1 VRCRS
6 ACADLCNRRR
16 TNRCCA
22 QSNDRWSCGRGG
34 RQRLCG
40 SGRCKRQIMPTV
52 CHAERTAKPVE
63 LLRHAHSVATPT
75 DAWIARR
82 QHRPI
87 RRRRC
92 CLQRRSPKRSVE
104 CRRICLQCRRRYGQR
119 RRAVRL
125 WAAPRWDGTGL
136 RGLRWSEA
144 GLRRTSLHFT
154 RICRQ
159 TGRSTTVPTGFR
171 KAAKA
176 RQADG
181 DRSKCFDGDG

>member
-1 VRCRS
+1 MRCRS

-82 QHRPI
+82 Q
-87 RRRRC
+87 
-92 CLQRRSPKRSVE
+92 KRYVE
-104 CRRICLQCRRRYGQR
+104 WRICLQCCRRCGKR